1 MFNPSLFRNEFLVD
15 TFLVTMI
22 WDFYG
27 GAIASPPTNSSPG
40 GGRGGPG
47 GPGPGP
53 GGKGGK
59 LKSLN
64 VDCGEG
70 LAEGYLVDMTAR
82 H

>member
-40 GGRGGPG
+40 GGKGGG
-47 GPGPGP
+47 EG
-53 GGKGGK
+53 GGK

-70 LAEGYLVDMTAR
+70 FADEG
-82 H
+82 